1 MALKLTYMVRETGSN
16 LWRNAILTIAAIIVV
31 AVSLWIFG
39 TQRLVSYGVA
49 NATERWEGGIEFVI
63 WMNPEATDVENSA
76 VRSRLDEAT
85 GTAVDSFTY
94 VDQQAAYDE
103 FRKYY
108 ADSPEL
114 AETVTPENLPP
125 SYRVVPLD
133 PDAEVVEAFGG
144 IFEGLPGV
152 RKVTFASEVIKEVQE
167 QADKIQRILLIAG
180 VVLLVVSALIIFV
193 LVIVTIDSRR
203 REIEVMKLVGA
214 SNWFIRVPF
223 MLEGLIHGLVGAAIA
238 APALWAVNKYVIEG
252 FGTSD
257 TLALLQG
264 FSVEP
269 SEFNFILVTVVA
281 IGALVSVVASALA
294 VSRHLD
300 V

>member
-1 MALKLTYMVRETGSN
+1 MGLKLGYMFRETGSN
-16 LWRNAILTIAAIIVV
+16 LWRNAILTTAAVITI
-31 AVSLWIFG
+31 AVSLWVFG
-39 TQRLVSYGVA
+39 SQRLVSYGVA

-63 WMNPEATDVENSA
+63 WMQPEASPAEDEA
-76 VRSRLDEAT
+76 VRSRLDQAN
-85 GTAVDSFTY
+85 GTEVDSYTY
-94 VDQQAAYDE
+94 VNQQEAYDE
-103 FRKYY
+103 FRQYY

-114 AETVTPENLPP
+114 LETVTPENLPP
-125 SYRVVPLD
+125 SYRVVPSD
-133 PDAEVVEAFGG
+133 PDADAVSAFGS
-144 IFEGLPGV
+144 IFQGLPGV
-152 RKVTFASEVIKEVQE
+152 RKVTFASEVIKEVQD
-167 QADKIQRILLIAG
+167 QADRIQQILLIAG
-180 VVLLVVSALIIFV
+180 VILLVVSALLIFV

-214 SNWFIRVPF
+214 SNWFIRIPF

-238 APALWAVNKYVIEG
+238 MPALWAVNKYVIEG

-264 FSVEP
+264 FSVT
-269 SEFNFILVTVVA
+269 SGEFNFIMITVVV